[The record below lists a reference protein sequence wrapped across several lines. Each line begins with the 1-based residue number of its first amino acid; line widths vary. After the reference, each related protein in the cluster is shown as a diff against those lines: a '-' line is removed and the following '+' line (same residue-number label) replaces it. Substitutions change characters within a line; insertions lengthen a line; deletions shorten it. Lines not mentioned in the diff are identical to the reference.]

1 MENNQSIYSAMCIY
15 DHLTVVMKRYNFHL
29 NNMNYGKEH
38 ITQLLQNK
46 NQSTSTFNLNN
57 QNICSTKYIINKL
70 FEQANFFSSYKY
82 IYEILTQVNSLII
95 RNEMI
100 LNNLYNNLLKDIEK
114 KKKIHKLMKLKLTN
128 ITSESINNSSNTR
141 DIKEEEN
148 YREIKTEEKDNQ

>member
-1 MENNQSIYSAMCIY
+1 M
-15 DHLTVVMKRYNFHL
+15 
-29 NNMNYGKEH
+29 
-38 ITQLLQNK
+38 
-46 NQSTSTFNLNN
+46 
-57 QNICSTKYIINKL
+57 
-70 FEQANFFSSYKY
+70 
-82 IYEILTQVNSLII
+82 NSLII

-100 LNNLYNNLLKDIEK
+100 KKNLYNNLLKDIEK

>member
-1 MENNQSIYSAMCIY
+1 MENNQGIYSAMCIY

-70 FEQANFFSSYKY
+70 FE
-82 IYEILTQVNSLII
+82 
-95 RNEMI
+95 
-100 LNNLYNNLLKDIEK
+100 
-114 KKKIHKLMKLKLTN
+114 
-128 ITSESINNSSNTR
+128 
-141 DIKEEEN
+141 
-148 YREIKTEEKDNQ
+148 

>member
-1 MENNQSIYSAMCIY
+1 M
-15 DHLTVVMKRYNFHL
+15 
-29 NNMNYGKEH
+29 
-38 ITQLLQNK
+38 
-46 NQSTSTFNLNN
+46 
-57 QNICSTKYIINKL
+57 
-70 FEQANFFSSYKY
+70 
-82 IYEILTQVNSLII
+82 NSLII

-114 KKKIHKLMKLKLTN
+114 KKKIHKLMKLKLTS

>member
-57 QNICSTKYIINKL
+57 QNIL
-70 FEQANFFSSYKY
+70 
-82 IYEILTQVNSLII
+82 NSLII

>member
-1 MENNQSIYSAMCIY
+1 MI
-15 DHLTVVMKRYNFHL
+15 DNFYKFLEKKKNDIKNEL
-29 NNMNYGKEH
+29 NNITTDVSKMMN
-38 ITQLLQNK
+38 QLSCK
-46 NQSTSTFNLNN
+46 N
-57 QNICSTKYIINKL
+57 NIY
-70 FEQANFFSSYKY
+70 ANFFSSYKY